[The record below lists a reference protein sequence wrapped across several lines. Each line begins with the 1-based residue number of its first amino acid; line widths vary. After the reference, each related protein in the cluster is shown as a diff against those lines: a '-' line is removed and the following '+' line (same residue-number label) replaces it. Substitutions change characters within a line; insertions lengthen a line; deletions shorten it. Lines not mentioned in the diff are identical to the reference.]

1 MTNLI
6 SKLNLIA
13 LLLAAFSFTAREKED
28 ITPIDTPDIIAP
40 PPVPTTTEQIVKV
53 AIPAEDYQDEFDNM
67 VRMGFR
73 PVWIDGFI
81 HRAGVANDSYNK
93 TMFNVIFEKSDDQPK
108 WASYHGLTGASYQ
121 AKFNEL
127 TNDGY
132 RLEFIESYIQDG
144 GVRYA
149 PIFVKEA
156 GPAWLAVHGKKHS
169 TFQDFFN
176 DKVAQ
181 GYRMVNR
188 SIVSVNGTKYVTA
201 LFDKKNV
208 GSWLSKSGLT
218 TEKMQTAMEDNKDL
232 GRPLAYLDISQKTS
246 TDYTFGPIF
255 NSEAF
260 NNWYAPNGMDEDELI
275 DEIADAKAAGY
286 HTVLVA
292 AYDEFALINGNE
304 VRKIKYTATFKK

>member
-6 SKLNLIA
+6 SKLNWIV
-13 LLLAAFSFTAREKED
+13 LLLAVFSFTACEKES
-28 ITPIDTPDIIAP
+28 IIPETPGEILPNPVTP
-40 PPVPTTTEQIVKV
+40 TNEQIVKV
-53 AIPAEDYQDEFDNM
+53 AIPAEDYQDEFDYLT
-67 VRMGFR
+67 RLGFR

-81 HRAGVANDSYNK
+81 HRAGVATATYDK

-108 WASYHGLTGASYQ
+108 WASFHGLNGAQYQ

-132 RLEFIESYIQDG
+132 RLEFIESYIQNG
-144 GVRYA
+144 NIRYA
-149 PIFVKEA
+149 PIFVQEA
-156 GPAWLAVHGKKHS
+156 GPAWLAIHGKKQS
-169 TFQDFFN
+169 DFQDFFD

-188 SIVSVNGTKYVTA
+188 SIVTLNGTKYVTA

-208 GSWLSKSGLT
+208 GSWFSKSGLT
-218 TEKMQTAMEDNKDL
+218 PGSMQTAMEDNKDL

-255 NSEAF
+255 NSEPF
-260 NNWYAPNGMDEDELI
+260 NNWYAPNGMDKNELL
-275 DEIADAKAAGY
+275 DEIEDAKAAGY
-286 HTVLVA
+286 HTILVA
-292 AYDEFALINGNE
+292 AYDEFDLVNGNE
-304 VRKIKYTATFKK
+304 VYKIKYTATFKK